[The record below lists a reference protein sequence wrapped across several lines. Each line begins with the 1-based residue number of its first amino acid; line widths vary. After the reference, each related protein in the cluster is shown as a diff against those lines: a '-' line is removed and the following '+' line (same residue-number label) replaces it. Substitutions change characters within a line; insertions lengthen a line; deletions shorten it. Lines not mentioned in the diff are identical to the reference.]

1 MNCLEEEVIRELQ
14 RLSEKSLEV
23 IPAIRITDQE
33 SKYEIIAEIPGVL
46 KKDVDLT
53 YEKDVL
59 TLSTN
64 LQEIKGEKEAVY
76 NELKPIRYKRTIPL
90 NGVDIKKT
98 AATLKNGMLMI
109 SLPKLENHKAQK
121 ITVN

>member
-1 MNCLEEEVIRELQ
+1 MNYLEEEVMRELK